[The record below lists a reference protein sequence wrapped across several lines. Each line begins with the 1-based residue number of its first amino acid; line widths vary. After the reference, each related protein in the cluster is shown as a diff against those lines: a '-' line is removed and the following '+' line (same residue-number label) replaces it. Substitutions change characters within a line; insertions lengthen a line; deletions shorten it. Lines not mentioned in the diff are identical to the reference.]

1 MSASTTN
8 FTYMELL
15 ADIMQAHMTSAK
27 DILLRQPIIVCP
39 LDHTACKEEME
50 AIEQAAKDA
59 VPIRVDNP
67 MLPARNIVRVNDYR
81 ALHALGM
88 TMVGTTRKPLIE

>member
-1 MSASTTN
+1 
-8 FTYMELL
+8 
-15 ADIMQAHMTSAK
+15 MTSAK
-27 DILLRQPIIVCP
+27 DILLRQPIVVCP

-59 VPIRVDNP
+59 AHVKVDNP
-67 MLPARNIVRVNDYR
+67 MLPAPTIKRVNDYN

-88 TMVGTTRKPLIE
+88 TMVGNTRKPLIE

>member
-1 MSASTTN
+1 
-8 FTYMELL
+8 
-15 ADIMQAHMTSAK
+15 MTSAK
-27 DILLRQPIIVCP
+27 DILLRQPIVVCP

-59 VPIRVDNP
+59 GTIRPDNP
-67 MLPARNIVRVNDYR
+67 MLPAPTIIRVNDYN

-88 TMVGTTRKPLIE
+88 TMVGATRKPLIE

>member
-1 MSASTTN
+1 
-8 FTYMELL
+8 
-15 ADIMQAHMTSAK
+15 MTSAK

-59 VPIRVDNP
+59 GSIRPDSPMVPAPTI
-67 MLPARNIVRVNDYR
+67 IKVNDYK
-81 ALHALGM
+81 ALHVLGM

>member
-1 MSASTTN
+1 MHSEVQRNISD
-8 FTYMELL
+8 TYK
-15 ADIMQAHMTSAK
+15 IQAHMTSAK
-27 DILLRQPIIVCP
+27 DILLRQPIVVCP

-59 VPIRVDNP
+59 GHIRPENP
-67 MLPARNIVRVNDYR
+67 MLPAPTIIRVNDYN
-81 ALHALGM
+81 ALHSLGM